1 MIRRRNQK
9 SSPRHEPL
17 AAQQLRHCCDSK
29 RLGFKTTKE
38 LEPPAQLVGQER
50 ALGAIHFG
58 ASIKQ
63 PGFNLFA
70 HGEAGLGKHTAV
82 SEFLRDKAASE
93 ATPDDW
99 VYVNNFEHPHRPKA
113 MALPPGIAI
122 MLRDAMHELIDDL
135 RSAVPALFDSEE
147 YQTRHRAIDEAV
159 EKEQASSF
167 EELQK
172 KADVVNI
179 AILRTPMGFAL
190 APKQDGKVI
199 KPDVFHALPE
209 EQRAEI
215 EATVQILQKDLENI
229 LRSIPALEKQRRE
242 RINDLNAEL
251 AEMAV
256 SAAIAE
262 IAPPFTEIEAIQDY
276 LADVHKDLV
285 ANAHIFLEG
294 PPSES
299 GDSPFNQRGLNHE
312 DPRFYRYAVNVI
324 IANGQS
330 KENGQVA
337 EGAPVVFEEHPT
349 LANLVGRI
357 EHISQFGTLMTN
369 FTLIKAGALHRA
381 NGGYL
386 IVDARKIL
394 TEPFAWEALKRS
406 IKSGCITIESAAEQ
420 LSLVSTTSLQPDPI
434 SLSVKI
440 VLIGDGLLYYLLVT
454 YDPDFKDL
462 FKVEVD
468 FNDQIERSDETMGL
482 YARIIA
488 AIVNKENLRPFKADG
503 VARVIDEASRRLADR
518 ERLSIKMGALADLL
532 READFWAQEVGA
544 KQVAKVHVER
554 AIHEAIMRADRLRER
569 SYEMIERD
577 IVLVDTQGET
587 IGQANALSVL
597 SLGEFS
603 FGKPSRIT
611 ARVRMGTG
619 KLIDIEREVELGG
632 PLHSKGVLILS
643 SFLSSRYALD
653 VPMSLWAS
661 LVFEQSYG
669 GVEGDSASSAELYCL
684 LSALGEVPI
693 KQSLAITGSVNQ
705 LGEVQAIGGVNEKIE
720 GFFDICQSR
729 GLKKGQGVLIP
740 ASNIKHLMLR
750 DDVVKAASKGIF
762 NIYPVENIDQ
772 GLEILTGLPAGMRDS
787 KGEYPEGSVNARIEA
802 RLRGFAHMRRE
813 FAGKNND
820 SDNDKSENE
829 T

>member
-1 MIRRRNQK
+1 MTRRRNAK
-9 SSPRHEPL
+9 LSPRHEPL
-17 AAQQLRHCCDSK
+17 AAGLLRTLCDPK
-29 RLGFKTTKE
+29 TLGFKTTEE
-38 LEPPAQLVGQER
+38 LEPPAELVGQER

-70 HGEAGLGKHTAV
+70 HGASGLGKHTAV
-82 SEFLRDKAASE
+82 REFLRRKAAQE
-93 ATPDDW
+93 AAPDDW
-99 VYVNNFEHPHRPKA
+99 VYVNNFEHSHRPKA
-113 MALPPGIAI
+113 LSLPPGIAI
-122 MLRDAMHELIDDL
+122 KFRDAMGELIDDL
-135 RSAVPALFDSEE
+135 QSAVPALFESEE

-159 EKEQASSF
+159 EQAQAASF

-172 KADVVNI
+172 KADVENI

-199 KPDVFHALPE
+199 KPEVFHALPE
-209 EQRAEI
+209 KQRKAI
-215 EATVQILQKDLENI
+215 EDKVQILQKDLENI
-229 LRSIPALEKQRRE
+229 LRSIPGLQKQRRE
-242 RINDLNAEL
+242 RIKDLNAEL

-262 IAPPFTEIEAIQDY
+262 IAPPFAKIAALQGY

-285 ANAHIFLEG
+285 ANAHIFLEK
-294 PPSES
+294 PPAES
-299 GDSPFNQRGLNHE
+299 GDGSFNQSGLNHE
-312 DPRFYRYAVNVI
+312 DPRFFRYSVNVI
-324 IANGQS
+324 IANGHN
-330 KENGQVA
+330 KESDQGV
-337 EGAPVVFEEHPT
+337 EGAPVIFEEHPT

-394 TEPFAWEALKRS
+394 SEPFAWEALKRS
-406 IKSGCITIESAAEQ
+406 IKSNCITIESAAEQ
-420 LSLVSTTSLQPDPI
+420 MSLASTTSLQPDPI
-434 SLSVKI
+434 PLSVKI
-440 VLIGDGLLYYLLVT
+440 VLIGDGMLYYLLVT

-468 FNDQIERSDETMGL
+468 FNDQIERSRETIGL
-482 YARIIA
+482 YAKIIA
-488 AIVNKENLRPFKADG
+488 AIVQKENLRPFKADG
-503 VARVIDEASRRLADR
+503 VARVIEEASRRLADR
-518 ERLSIKMGALADLL
+518 ERLSIEMGALADLL
-532 READFWAQEVGA
+532 READFWAQEAGR
-544 KQVAKVHVER
+544 KQVAKAHVER
-554 AIHEAIMRADRLRER
+554 AINEAINRADRLRER

-577 IVLVDTQGET
+577 IVLVDTQGEM

-597 SLGEFS
+597 SLGHFS

-669 GVEGDSASSAELYCL
+669 GIDGDSASSAELYCL

-750 DDVVKAASKGIF
+750 EDVVKAAGKGMF

-772 GLEILTGLPAGMRDS
+772 GLEILTGLPAGIRDA
-787 KGEYPEGSVNARIEA
+787 KGQYPEGSLNGAVEA
-802 RLRGFAHMRRE
+802 RLRGFAQMRRD
-813 FAGKNND
+813 FSGKSNNR
-820 SDNDKSENE
+820 DNDKNGVE